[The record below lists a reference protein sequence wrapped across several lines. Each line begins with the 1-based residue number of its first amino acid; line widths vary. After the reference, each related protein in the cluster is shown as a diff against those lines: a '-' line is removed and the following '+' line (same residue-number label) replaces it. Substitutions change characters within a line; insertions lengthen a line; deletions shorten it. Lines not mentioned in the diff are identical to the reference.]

1 MCWSSFRSWT
11 IATSVLSPRYN
22 ISSSRSSYC
31 VNSSCR
37 SSKKKKKT
45 DKNKRSP
52 GFLKNTK
59 MKKLVIF
66 LAALLCSL
74 AIISHTGPQN
84 GVVEAAETGHQPEDK
99 NSIHSAEVET
109 YIDDELES
117 ERQLKRMLNYV
128 TPLMEILR
136 RNPTSSEESSA
147 RSVRKN
153 KRKYYDL
160 SYNDFDYDR
169 NSFDRDSFDRNGYG
183 GGGGYCCQQK
193 DDLLPLLALLG
204 LAGLLLYLIVIAS
217 TTTPAPAVRFRKRSA
232 EENEDEGNWIL
243 TDDENIGKV
252 TCYLSPESL

>member
-1 MCWSSFRSWT
+1 
-11 IATSVLSPRYN
+11 
-22 ISSSRSSYC
+22 
-31 VNSSCR
+31 
-37 SSKKKKKT
+37 
-45 DKNKRSP
+45 
-52 GFLKNTK
+52 

-128 TPLMEILR
+128 APLMEILR

>member
-1 MCWSSFRSWT
+1 
-11 IATSVLSPRYN
+11 
-22 ISSSRSSYC
+22 
-31 VNSSCR
+31 
-37 SSKKKKKT
+37 
-45 DKNKRSP
+45 
-52 GFLKNTK
+52 

-84 GVVEAAETGHQPEDK
+84 GVVEAAETGHQPEGK

-117 ERQLKRMLNYV
+117 ERQLKRMLSYV
-128 TPLMEILR
+128 APLMEILR

-252 TCYLSPESL
+252 TCYLSPENL